1 MDADVQITYEAE
13 KVHVQESNDTEYT
26 TRDIYRVVRAGSI
39 SFEHIPADASR
50 KMDDTLMEAIE
61 PFHFR
66 DAVPFQSAYLAGY
79 FADRYDVSLDERMD
93 RARERIRV
101 CAERSF
107 QATVT
112 GYNGGKRV
120 QDSDIEINQAG
131 YWYALYPVWLLNTT
145 WNGNKYTFAMN
156 GQTGKFVGDLPVDK
170 GAAARWTVMLAAV
183 FSVVTYGAAWLLH
196 LIGLF

>member
-1 MDADVQITYEAE
+1 MI
-13 KVHVQESNDTEYT
+13 
-26 TRDIYRVVRAGSI
+26 RSI
-39 SFEHIPADASR
+39 QPEISIGLFVPEVSGFEHIPADASR

-66 DAVPFQSAYLAGY
+66 DAVPFQPAYLAGY
-79 FADRYDVSLDERMD
+79 LADRYDVSLDERMD

-145 WNGNKYTFAMN
+145 WRKNQYIFAMN
-156 GQTGKFVGDLPVDK
+156 GQTGKMVGDPAS
-170 GAAARWTVMLAAV
+170 G
-183 FSVVTYGAAWLLH
+183 SVCLSGNPS
-196 LIGLF
+196 